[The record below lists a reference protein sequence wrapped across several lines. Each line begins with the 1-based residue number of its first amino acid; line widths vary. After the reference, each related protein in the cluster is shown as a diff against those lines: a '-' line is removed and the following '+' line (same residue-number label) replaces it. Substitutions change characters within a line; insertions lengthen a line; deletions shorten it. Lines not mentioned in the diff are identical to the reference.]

1 MSLSTAMKKIF
12 RHLKNKFVIAIL
24 VIAALIA
31 SFVAYKKL
39 TAPPNFDAITAKIG
53 DVVETVSVTGVIS
66 PVAKAELAFEK
77 SGVLSRV
84 YVKVGDAVKKGQL
97 IAALSGGSERAALDA
112 ARATLADMSR
122 ALTMEEQA
130 VQKASL
136 ASAEASFDDAKK
148 EALNSA
154 YGAYIKAQGALANHT
169 DAFFTYPQSGNPTI
183 ILATE
188 SQTQESNIKAGR
200 IRSSDALAKW
210 SSAIFSSAPADAE
223 ELISKSKDYLTIIKS
238 FMSDLSVIV
247 NKLNSGGSGLSQ
259 TQIDT
264 YTAAMNSGLSALD
277 SAISVIESARS
288 SLSSTKNNLS
298 EAQSSYNLKLAGSSA
313 ESIAAQAAKVAQAEA
328 AVNEGIIIA
337 PIDGI
342 VTKADPNQGEFVSA
356 GLAGFAVQ
364 NSNFKIEAFVPEA
377 DIAKLSVGNIA
388 GGTLDAY
395 GADADFPAEVLTINP
410 AETVLE
416 GVPTYKV
423 TLQFIN
429 PDIRIRSGMTANLTI
444 FTHEARGV
452 LSVPYRAIVDKD
464 GAKSV
469 RKVNPDGKSFA
480 EVSVTLGLK
489 GSLGNIQIISGLEEG
504 DRVVTYIKQ

>member
-1 MSLSTAMKKIF
+1 MKKIF

-210 SSAIFSSAPADAE
+210 SLAISSAAPDAE

-238 FMSDLSVIV
+238 FMNDLAVIV
-247 NKLNSGGSGLSQ
+247 NRLNSGGSGFSQ
-259 TQIDT
+259 TQINT
-264 YTAAMNSGLSALD
+264 YTATMNSGLSALD
-277 SAISVIESARS
+277 STISVIESARS
-288 SLSSTKNNLS
+288 SLSSAKNNLS
-298 EAQSSYNLKLAGSSA
+298 EAQSSYNLKLAGNSV
-313 ESIAAQAAKVAQAEA
+313 ESVAAQAAKVAQAEA